1 MFFLNP
7 RILILASLTAL
18 APFAIDTY
26 LPAFEVME
34 DDLATNSNFI
44 QQTLTFYLVPYT
56 IMTIFH
62 GAISDS
68 IGRIKTIKYGMS
80 LFILGSIGCVFA
92 TSIEMLW
99 ISRLIQ
105 GVGAGAGNV
114 VARAMVRDLYSGATA
129 QKVMATIQIIF
140 GIAPAIA
147 PMVGGLLL
155 GISWQAIFIFLIIY
169 SVLITIFSVNFLPET
184 ISKQNQLPFN
194 FESILSRYRDLLND
208 KNYIFLILAVSFNF
222 SAFFLYVLSSPIFLM
237 QHLNLSSSQ
246 FGYLFIPTVTG
257 MILGSFISKKTAG
270 IISPAKMLK
279 IAYLWMLFITSIN
292 LIFCLFFPSIIFVN
306 IGLIALYNI
315 GMAAAMPLI
324 SIKALD
330 CFPKARGTA
339 ASGQAFSQMLVSSV
353 VAGLVIPIIW
363 GSLATLAIGMLVIFF
378 LGLLAITKTQA
389 WKDEELLLDE

>member
-34 DDLATNSNFI
+34 NDLATNSNFI

-194 FESILSRYRDLLND
+194 LESVLSRYRDLLND

-279 IAYLWMLFITSIN
+279 IAYLWMLLITSIN

-353 VAGLVIPIIW
+353 VAGLIIPIIW

>member
-194 FESILSRYRDLLND
+194 FESVLNRYKDLLND

-279 IAYLWMLFITSIN
+279 IAYLWMLLITSIN
-292 LIFCLFFPSIIFVN
+292 LIFCLFFSSIIFIN

-363 GSLATLAIGMLVIFF
+363 GSLVTLAIGMLVIFF
-378 LGLLAITKTQA
+378 LGLVVITKTQA
-389 WKDEELLLDE
+389 WKDKELLLDE

>member
-34 DDLATNSNFI
+34 YDLRTNSNFI

-80 LFILGSIGCVFA
+80 LFILGSIGCAFA

-169 SVLITIFSVNFLPET
+169 SVLITFFSVNFLPET
-184 ISKQNQLPFN
+184 ISKQNRLPFN
-194 FESILSRYRDLLND
+194 FESVLNRYKDLLND

-246 FGYLFIPTVTG
+246 FGYLFVPTVTG

-270 IISPAKMLK
+270 IISPARMLK
-279 IAYLWMLFITSIN
+279 IAYLWMLLITSIN

-306 IGLIALYNI
+306 IGLIAFYNI

-353 VAGLVIPIIW
+353 VAGLIIPIIW
-363 GSLATLAIGMLVIFF
+363 GSLATLAIGMLVIFS
-378 LGLLAITKTQA
+378 LGLVAITKTQA

>member
-169 SVLITIFSVNFLPET
+169 SVLITFFSVNFLPET
-184 ISKQNQLPFN
+184 ISKQNRLPFN
-194 FESILSRYRDLLND
+194 FESVLSRYRDLLND
-208 KNYIFLILAVSFNF
+208 NNYIFLILAVSFNF

-279 IAYLWMLFITSIN
+279 IAYLWMLLITSIN
-292 LIFCLFFPSIIFVN
+292 LIFCLFFPSIIFMN

-353 VAGLVIPIIW
+353 VAGLIIPIIW
-363 GSLATLAIGMLVIFF
+363 GSLATLAVGMLVIFS
-378 LGLLAITKTQA
+378 LGLVAITKTQA

>member
-80 LFILGSIGCVFA
+80 LFILGSIGCAFA

-169 SVLITIFSVNFLPET
+169 SILITFFSVNFLPET
-184 ISKQNQLPFN
+184 ISKQNRLPFN
-194 FESILSRYRDLLND
+194 FESVLNRYKDLLND

-246 FGYLFIPTVTG
+246 FGYLFVPTVTG

-270 IISPAKMLK
+270 IISPARMLK
-279 IAYLWMLFITSIN
+279 IAYLWMLLITTFN
-292 LIFCLFFPSIIFVN
+292 LIFCLFFPSILFVN
-306 IGLIALYNI
+306 IGLIAFYNI

-339 ASGQAFSQMLVSSV
+339 ASGQAFSQMLVSSF

>member
-1 MFFLNP
+1 MFFFNP

-34 DDLATNSNFI
+34 NDLATNSNFI

-194 FESILSRYRDLLND
+194 LESVLSRYRDLLND

-257 MILGSFISKKTAG
+257 MIMGSLISKKTAG

-279 IAYLWMLFITSIN
+279 IAYLWMLLITSIN
-292 LIFCLFFPSIIFVN
+292 LIFCLFFPSIIFMN

-363 GSLATLAIGMLVIFF
+363 GSLATLAVGMLVIFS
-378 LGLLAITKTQA
+378 LGLITITKTQA
-389 WKDEELLLDE
+389 WKDEKLLLDE

>member
-184 ISKQNQLPFN
+184 ISKKNQLPFN
-194 FESILSRYRDLLND
+194 LESVLSRYRDLLND

-279 IAYLWMLFITSIN
+279 IAYLWMLLITSLN
-292 LIFCLFFPSIIFVN
+292 LIFCIFFQSIIFVN

-363 GSLATLAIGMLVIFF
+363 GSLATLAIGMLVIFS
-378 LGLLAITKTQA
+378 LGLVAITKTQA

>member
-184 ISKQNQLPFN
+184 ISKKNQLPFN
-194 FESILSRYRDLLND
+194 LESVLSRYRDLLND

-257 MILGSFISKKTAG
+257 MIMGSFISKKTAG

-279 IAYLWMLFITSIN
+279 IAYLWMLLITSIN
-292 LIFCLFFPSIIFVN
+292 LIFCLFFPSIIFMN

-353 VAGLVIPIIW
+353 VAGLIIPIIW
-363 GSLATLAIGMLVIFF
+363 GSLATLAIGMLVIFS
-378 LGLLAITKTQA
+378 LGLVAITKTQA
-389 WKDEELLLDE
+389 WKDEKLLLDE

>member
-26 LPAFEVME
+26 LPAFQVME
-34 DDLATNSNFI
+34 YDLATNSNFI

-80 LFILGSIGCVFA
+80 LFILGSIGCAFA

-169 SVLITIFSVNFLPET
+169 SILITFFSVNYLPET
-184 ISKQNQLPFN
+184 ISKQNRLPFN
-194 FESILSRYRDLLND
+194 IESVLNRYKDLLND

-246 FGYLFIPTVTG
+246 FAYLFIPTVAG
-257 MILGSFISKKTAG
+257 MIIGSFISKKTAG
-270 IISPAKMLK
+270 IISPARMLK
-279 IAYLWMLFITSIN
+279 IAYLWMLLITTFN
-292 LIFCLFFPSIIFVN
+292 LIFCLFFPSILFVN
-306 IGLIALYNI
+306 IGLIAFYNI

-339 ASGQAFSQMLVSSV
+339 ASGQAFSQMLVSSF

>member
-34 DDLATNSNFI
+34 NDLATNSNFI

-92 TSIEMLW
+92 TNIEMLW

-169 SVLITIFSVNFLPET
+169 SVLITFFSVNFLPET

-194 FESILSRYRDLLND
+194 FESVLSRYRDLLND
-208 KNYIFLILAVSFNF
+208 NNYIFLILAVSFNF

-279 IAYLWMLFITSIN
+279 IAYLWMLLITSIN

-306 IGLIALYNI
+306 IGLIAFYNI

-353 VAGLVIPIIW
+353 VAGLIIPIIW
-363 GSLATLAIGMLVIFF
+363 GSLATLAIGMLVIFS
-378 LGLLAITKTQA
+378 LGLVAITKTQA

>member
-184 ISKQNQLPFN
+184 ISKQNRLPFN
-194 FESILSRYRDLLND
+194 FDSVLSRYRDLLND

-279 IAYLWMLFITSIN
+279 ITYLWMLLITSIN
-292 LIFCLFFPSIIFVN
+292 LIFCIFFPSIIFVN

-353 VAGLVIPIIW
+353 VAGLIIPIIW
-363 GSLATLAIGMLVIFF
+363 GSLATLAISMLVIFS
-378 LGLLAITKTQA
+378 LGLITITKTQA
-389 WKDEELLLDE
+389 WRDEKLLLDE

>member
-34 DDLATNSNFI
+34 YDLATNSNFI

-80 LFILGSIGCVFA
+80 LFILGSIGCAFA

-169 SVLITIFSVNFLPET
+169 SVLITFFSVNFLPET
-184 ISKQNQLPFN
+184 ISKQNRLPFS
-194 FESILSRYRDLLND
+194 FESVLNRYKDLLND

-270 IISPAKMLK
+270 IISPARMLK
-279 IAYLWMLFITSIN
+279 VAYLWMLLITTFN
-292 LIFCLFFPSIIFVN
+292 LIFCLFFPSILFVN
-306 IGLIALYNI
+306 IGLIAFYNI

-339 ASGQAFSQMLVSSV
+339 ASGQAFSQMLVSSF

>member
-184 ISKQNQLPFN
+184 ISKKNQLPFN
-194 FESILSRYRDLLND
+194 LESVLSRYRDLLND

-279 IAYLWMLFITSIN
+279 IAYLWMLLITSIN

-363 GSLATLAIGMLVIFF
+363 GSLATLAIGMLVIFS
-378 LGLLAITKTQA
+378 LGLIAITKTQA

>member
-34 DDLATNSNFI
+34 YDLGTNSNFI

-68 IGRIKTIKYGMS
+68 IGRVKTIKYGMS
-80 LFILGSIGCVFA
+80 LFILGSIGCAFA

-105 GVGAGAGNV
+105 GLGAGAGNV

-169 SVLITIFSVNFLPET
+169 SVLITFFSVNFLPET
-184 ISKQNQLPFN
+184 ISKQNRLPFN
-194 FESILSRYRDLLND
+194 FESVLNRYKDLLND

-270 IISPAKMLK
+270 IISPARMLK
-279 IAYLWMLFITSIN
+279 VAYLWMLLITTFN
-292 LIFCLFFPSIIFVN
+292 LIFCLFFPSILFVN
-306 IGLIALYNI
+306 IGLIAFYNI

-339 ASGQAFSQMLVSSV
+339 ASGQAFSQMLVSSF

>member
-34 DDLATNSNFI
+34 NDLATNSNFI

-194 FESILSRYRDLLND
+194 LESVLSRYRDLLND

-279 IAYLWMLFITSIN
+279 IAYLWMLLITSIN
-292 LIFCLFFPSIIFVN
+292 LIFCLFFPSIIFMN

-363 GSLATLAIGMLVIFF
+363 GSLATLAIGMLVIFS
-378 LGLLAITKTQA
+378 LGLITITKTQA

>member
-34 DDLATNSNFI
+34 YDLATNSNFI

-80 LFILGSIGCVFA
+80 LFILGSIGCAFA

-184 ISKQNQLPFN
+184 ISKQNRLPFN
-194 FESILSRYRDLLND
+194 FESVLNRYKDLLND

-270 IISPAKMLK
+270 IISPARMLK
-279 IAYLWMLFITSIN
+279 IAYLWMLLITTFN
-292 LIFCLFFPSIIFVN
+292 LIFCLFFPSILFVN
-306 IGLIALYNI
+306 IGLIAFYNI

-339 ASGQAFSQMLVSSV
+339 ASGQAFSQMLVSSF
-353 VAGLVIPIIW
+353 VAGLIIPIIW

>member
-1 MFFLNP
+1 MFFFNP

-34 DDLATNSNFI
+34 NDLATNSNFI

-184 ISKQNQLPFN
+184 ISKHNQLPFN
-194 FESILSRYRDLLND
+194 FESVLNRYKVLLID

-279 IAYLWMLFITSIN
+279 IAYLWMLLITSIN
-292 LIFCLFFPSIIFVN
+292 LIFCLFFQSIIFIN

-353 VAGLVIPIIW
+353 VAGLIIPIIW
-363 GSLATLAIGMLVIFF
+363 GSLATLAIGMLVIFS
-378 LGLLAITKTQA
+378 LGLVTITKTQA

>member
-34 DDLATNSNFI
+34 YDLVTNSNFI

-80 LFILGSIGCVFA
+80 LFILGSIGCAFA
-92 TSIEMLW
+92 NSIEMLW

-155 GISWQAIFIFLIIY
+155 GISWQAIFIFLIFY
-169 SVLITIFSVNFLPET
+169 SVLITFFSVNFLPET
-184 ISKQNQLPFN
+184 ISKQNRLPFN
-194 FESILSRYRDLLND
+194 FESVLNRYKDLLND

-257 MILGSFISKKTAG
+257 MIVGSFISKKTAG
-270 IISPAKMLK
+270 IISPARMLK
-279 IAYLWMLFITSIN
+279 IAYLWMLLITTFN
-292 LIFCLFFPSIIFVN
+292 LIFCLFFPSILFVN
-306 IGLIALYNI
+306 IGLIAFYNI

-339 ASGQAFSQMLVSSV
+339 ASGQAFSQMLVSSF

-389 WKDEELLLDE
+389 WKDKELLLDE

>member
-34 DDLATNSNFI
+34 YDLATNSNFI

-80 LFILGSIGCVFA
+80 LFILGSIGCAFA

-169 SVLITIFSVNFLPET
+169 SVLITFFSVNYLPET
-184 ISKQNQLPFN
+184 ISKQNRLPFN
-194 FESILSRYRDLLND
+194 FESVLNRYKDLLND

-246 FGYLFIPTVTG
+246 FGYLFVPTVTG

-270 IISPAKMLK
+270 IISPARMLK
-279 IAYLWMLFITSIN
+279 IAYLWMLLITTFN
-292 LIFCLFFPSIIFVN
+292 LIFCLFFPSILFVN
-306 IGLIALYNI
+306 IGLIAFYNI

-339 ASGQAFSQMLVSSV
+339 ASGQAFSQMLVSSF

>member
-34 DDLATNSNFI
+34 NDLATNSNFI

-92 TSIEMLW
+92 TNIEMLW

-194 FESILSRYRDLLND
+194 FESVLSRYRDLLND
-208 KNYIFLILAVSFNF
+208 NNYIFLILAVSFNF

-279 IAYLWMLFITSIN
+279 IAYLWMLLITSIN

-306 IGLIALYNI
+306 IGLIAFYNI

-353 VAGLVIPIIW
+353 VAGLIIPIIW
-363 GSLATLAIGMLVIFF
+363 GSLATLAIGMLVIFS
-378 LGLLAITKTQA
+378 LGLITITKTLA

>member
-7 RILILASLTAL
+7 RSLILASLTAL

-34 DDLATNSNFI
+34 NDLATNSNFI

-184 ISKQNQLPFN
+184 ISKKNQLPFN
-194 FESILSRYRDLLND
+194 FESVLNRYRDLLID

-279 IAYLWMLFITSIN
+279 IAYLWMLLITSIN
-292 LIFCLFFPSIIFVN
+292 LIFCLFFQSIIFIN

-353 VAGLVIPIIW
+353 VAGLIIPIIW
-363 GSLATLAIGMLVIFF
+363 GSLATLAIGMLVIFS
-378 LGLLAITKTQA
+378 LGLITITKTQA

>member
-26 LPAFEVME
+26 LPAFQVME
-34 DDLATNSNFI
+34 YDLATNSNFI

-80 LFILGSIGCVFA
+80 LFILGSIGCAFA

-169 SVLITIFSVNFLPET
+169 SVLITFFSVNYLPET
-184 ISKQNQLPFN
+184 ISKQNRLPFN
-194 FESILSRYRDLLND
+194 FESVLNRYKDLLND

-257 MILGSFISKKTAG
+257 MIIGSFISKKTAG
-270 IISPAKMLK
+270 IISPARMLK
-279 IAYLWMLFITSIN
+279 IAYLWMLLITTFN
-292 LIFCLFFPSIIFVN
+292 LIFCLFFPSILFVN
-306 IGLIALYNI
+306 IGLIAFYNI

-339 ASGQAFSQMLVSSV
+339 ASGQAFSQMLVSSF

>member
-34 DDLATNSNFI
+34 NDLATNSNFI

-194 FESILSRYRDLLND
+194 FESVLNRYKDLLND

-279 IAYLWMLFITSIN
+279 IAYLWMLLITSIN
-292 LIFCLFFPSIIFVN
+292 LIFCLFFSSIIFIN

-363 GSLATLAIGMLVIFF
+363 GSLVTLAIGMLVIFS
-378 LGLLAITKTQA
+378 LGLVVITKTQA
-389 WKDEELLLDE
+389 WKDKELLLDE

>member
-34 DDLATNSNFI
+34 YDLVTNSNFI

-80 LFILGSIGCVFA
+80 LFILGSIGCAFA
-92 TSIEMLW
+92 NSIEMLW

-155 GISWQAIFIFLIIY
+155 GISWQAIFIFLIFY
-169 SVLITIFSVNFLPET
+169 SVLITFFSVNFLPET
-184 ISKQNQLPFN
+184 ISKQNRLPFN
-194 FESILSRYRDLLND
+194 FESVLNRYKDLLND

-270 IISPAKMLK
+270 IISPARMLK
-279 IAYLWMLFITSIN
+279 VAYLWMLLITTFN
-292 LIFCLFFPSIIFVN
+292 LIFCLFFPSILFVN
-306 IGLIALYNI
+306 IGLIAFYNI

-339 ASGQAFSQMLVSSV
+339 ASGQAFSQMLVSSF

>member
-26 LPAFEVME
+26 LPAFQVME
-34 DDLATNSNFI
+34 YDLATNSNFI

-80 LFILGSIGCVFA
+80 LFILGSIGCAFA
-92 TSIEMLW
+92 TSIEMFW

-169 SVLITIFSVNFLPET
+169 SVLITFFSVNFLPET
-184 ISKQNQLPFN
+184 ISKQNRLPFN
-194 FESILSRYRDLLND
+194 FESVLNRYKDLLND

-270 IISPAKMLK
+270 IISPARMLK
-279 IAYLWMLFITSIN
+279 VAYLWMLLITTFN
-292 LIFCLFFPSIIFVN
+292 LIFCLFFPSILFVN
-306 IGLIALYNI
+306 IGLIAFYNI

-339 ASGQAFSQMLVSSV
+339 ASGQAFSQMLVSSF

>member
-34 DDLATNSNFI
+34 YDLETNSNFI

-80 LFILGSIGCVFA
+80 LFILGSIGCAFA
-92 TSIEMLW
+92 NSIEMLW

-169 SVLITIFSVNFLPET
+169 SVLITFFSVNFLPET
-184 ISKQNQLPFN
+184 ISKQNRLPFN
-194 FESILSRYRDLLND
+194 FESVLNRYKDLLND

-270 IISPAKMLK
+270 IISPARMLK
-279 IAYLWMLFITSIN
+279 VAYLWMLLITTFN
-292 LIFCLFFPSIIFVN
+292 LIFCLFFPSILFVN
-306 IGLIALYNI
+306 IGLIAFYNI

-339 ASGQAFSQMLVSSV
+339 ASGQAFSQMLVSSF
-353 VAGLVIPIIW
+353 VAGLIIPIIW

-378 LGLLAITKTQA
+378 LGFLAITKTQA

>member
-1 MFFLNP
+1 MFFFNP

-184 ISKQNQLPFN
+184 ISKHNQLPFN
-194 FESILSRYRDLLND
+194 FESVLNRYKDLLID

-279 IAYLWMLFITSIN
+279 IAYLWMLLITSIN
-292 LIFCLFFPSIIFVN
+292 LIFCLFFQSIIFIN
-306 IGLIALYNI
+306 IGLIAFYNI

-353 VAGLVIPIIW
+353 VAGLIIPIIW
-363 GSLATLAIGMLVIFF
+363 GSLATLAIGMLVIFS
-378 LGLLAITKTQA
+378 LGLVTITKTQA

>member
-34 DDLATNSNFI
+34 YDLATNSNFI

-80 LFILGSIGCVFA
+80 LFILGSIGCAFA
-92 TSIEMLW
+92 NSIEMLW

-169 SVLITIFSVNFLPET
+169 SVLITFFSVNFLPET
-184 ISKQNQLPFN
+184 ISKQNRLPFN
-194 FESILSRYRDLLND
+194 FESVLNRYKDLLND

-270 IISPAKMLK
+270 IISPARMLK
-279 IAYLWMLFITSIN
+279 IAYLWMLLITTFN
-292 LIFCLFFPSIIFVN
+292 LIFCLFFPSILFVN
-306 IGLIALYNI
+306 IGLIAFYNI

-339 ASGQAFSQMLVSSV
+339 ASGQAFSQMLVSSF
-353 VAGLVIPIIW
+353 VAGLIIPIIW

-378 LGLLAITKTQA
+378 LGFLAITKTQA

>member
-34 DDLATNSNFI
+34 NDLATNSNFI

-92 TSIEMLW
+92 TNIEMLW

-194 FESILSRYRDLLND
+194 FESVLSRYRDLLND
-208 KNYIFLILAVSFNF
+208 NNYIFLILAVSFNF

-279 IAYLWMLFITSIN
+279 IAYLWMLLITSIN
-292 LIFCLFFPSIIFVN
+292 LIFCLFFQSIIFIN

-353 VAGLVIPIIW
+353 VAGLIIPIIW
-363 GSLATLAIGMLVIFF
+363 GSLATLAIGMLVIFS
-378 LGLLAITKTQA
+378 LGLITITKTQA
-389 WKDEELLLDE
+389 WKDEKLLLDE

>member
-34 DDLATNSNFI
+34 YDLATNSNFI

-80 LFILGSIGCVFA
+80 LFILGSIGCAFA
-92 TSIEMLW
+92 NSIEMLW

-169 SVLITIFSVNFLPET
+169 SVLITFFSVNFLPET
-184 ISKQNQLPFN
+184 ISKQNRLPFN
-194 FESILSRYRDLLND
+194 FESVLNRYKDLLND

-270 IISPAKMLK
+270 IISPARMLK
-279 IAYLWMLFITSIN
+279 VAYLWMLLITTFN
-292 LIFCLFFPSIIFVN
+292 LIFCLFFPSILFVN
-306 IGLIALYNI
+306 IGLIAFYNI

-339 ASGQAFSQMLVSSV
+339 ASGQAFSQMLVSSF

-378 LGLLAITKTQA
+378 LGFLAITKTQA